1 MCFVNV
7 YLCMY
12 YPIFTC
18 TCTLR
23 HLCLLTITTVTD
35 TTDAE
40 MDLLDDGENVCP
52 SALSE
57 NIVPHEE
64 DEEDDEDFCFAS
76 AEVCVSYILLIILFN
91 RRHVNL
97 PNLCLNRLLM
107 LLNYG

>member
-1 MCFVNV
+1 
-7 YLCMY
+7 MY
-12 YPIFTC
+12 YPSIFTC
-18 TCTLR
+18 TCTLW
-23 HLCLLTITTVTD
+23 HLCLFITTLID

-52 SALSE
+52 FALSE

-64 DEEDDEDFCFAS
+64 DEDEDFCLES
-76 AEVCVSYILLIILFN
+76 AEVCISYILLTILFN
-91 RRHVNL
+91 RWHVNL

>member
-1 MCFVNV
+1 M
-7 YLCMY
+7 
-12 YPIFTC
+12 
-18 TCTLR
+18 R

-57 NIVPHEE
+57 NINIVPEE
-64 DEEDDEDFCFAS
+64 DEDDEDFCFAS
-76 AEVCVSYILLIILFN
+76 AEVCVSHILLIILFN

>member
-1 MCFVNV
+1 MFICV
-7 YLCMY
+7 CII
-12 YPIFTC
+12 PSIFTC

-23 HLCLLTITTVTD
+23 HLCLLIITTLTD

-40 MDLLDDGENVCP
+40 MDLPDDGENVCP
-52 SALSE
+52 FALSE

-64 DEEDDEDFCFAS
+64 DEDDEDFCFAS
-76 AEVCVSYILLIILFN
+76 AEVCISYILLIILFN

>member
-1 MCFVNV
+1 MCICV
-7 YLCMY
+7 CII
-12 YPIFTC
+12 PSIFTC

-23 HLCLLTITTVTD
+23 HLCLLIITTLTD

-52 SALSE
+52 FALSE

-76 AEVCVSYILLIILFN
+76 TEVCISYILLIILFN